1 MSELPAKLL
10 PFVPWTLI
18 AYAFAFV
25 AGGIYYLEQRVTRVR
40 DQFPRRA
47 LFARLTGYAALAIG
61 LLTAVSIVG
70 HLIHPEGDHRL
81 GALVAVSGGVV
92 FWIHRLS
99 AELTVVHRVRDAL
112 LALVC
117 VSVAGL
123 TVWWVNAL

>member
-18 AYAFAFV
+18 AYALAFV

-92 FWIHRLS
+92 F
-99 AELTVVHRVRDAL
+99 TVVHRVRDAL